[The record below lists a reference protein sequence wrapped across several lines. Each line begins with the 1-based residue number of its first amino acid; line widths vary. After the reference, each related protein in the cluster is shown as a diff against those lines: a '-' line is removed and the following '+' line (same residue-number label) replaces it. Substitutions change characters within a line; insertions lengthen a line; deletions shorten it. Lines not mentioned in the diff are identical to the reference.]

1 MGKEARLQ
9 SFSRINCKFYIIVNL
24 TINKILDSFFR
35 KMMRKTKRKT

>member
-1 MGKEARLQ
+1 MGKEVRLQ

-24 TINKILDSFFR
+24 TINKKFDSFFR